1 MSLRIVLK
9 AQPKTR
15 RTRSQPFFHR
25 CREPVY
31 TVVFQS
37 VVCPDLTSDQAF
49 FLSLS
54 LSLGHGEKRTP
65 YRRVKLEP
73 LLPDVHVTLPCEKIR
88 SKVNYDIKL
97 VLVFQGL

>member
-1 MSLRIVLK
+1 MGSGQLRIQLDRVSKPLSRLWFSSFELDELLMSLRIVLK

-54 LSLGHGEKRTP
+54 LSLPPWEKN
-65 YRRVKLEP
+65 
-73 LLPDVHVTLPCEKIR
+73 TL
-88 SKVNYDIKL
+88 S
-97 VLVFQGL
+97 QG